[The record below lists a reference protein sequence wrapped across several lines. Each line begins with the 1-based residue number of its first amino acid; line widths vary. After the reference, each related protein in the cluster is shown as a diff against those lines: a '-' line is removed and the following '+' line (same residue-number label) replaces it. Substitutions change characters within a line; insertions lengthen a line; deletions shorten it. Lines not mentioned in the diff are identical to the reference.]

1 MVYLDRQVIVMIG
14 AMAHATARFF
24 FIFAVE
30 GWQLY
35 LGAAVSSLGPIVA
48 PVLRSMTSKIV
59 PVSER
64 GKVFALLSVFDN
76 CIPLF
81 SGVLY
86 SQVYNNTI
94 NTHPAS
100 IFWLTMGTQLAVF
113 SFMLFVHVTLRGR
126 SLAVDEMGAETS
138 IRPADFEDKEA
149 ANILSVSST
158 TTDIEYVDNHKETN
172 GTATGK

>member
-1 MVYLDRQVIVMIG
+1 MIG
-14 AMAHATARFF
+14 AMAHASARFF
-24 FIFAVE
+24 FIFAME
-30 GWQLY
+30 GWVLY

-76 CIPLF
+76 CVPLF

-86 SQVYNNTI
+86 SQLYNNTI
-94 NTHPAS
+94 NTYPAS

-113 SFMLFVHVTLRGR
+113 AFMIFIHMTLQGR
-126 SLAVDEMGAETS
+126 SLAVDETSGEAEAKST
-138 IRPADFEDKEA
+138 EDREA
-149 ANILSVSST
+149 ANILPVTSENDSERS
-158 TTDIEYVDNHKETN
+158 K
-172 GTATGK
+172 

>member
-1 MVYLDRQVIVMIG
+1 MIG

-76 CIPLF
+76 CVPLF

-86 SQVYNNTI
+86 TQVYNNTI
-94 NTHPAS
+94 NTHPAG
-100 IFWLTMGTQLAVF
+100 IFWLTMGTQLAAF
-113 SFMLFVHVTLRGR
+113 AFMMFIHVTLRGR
-126 SLAVDEMGAETS
+126 SLAVEEGEA
-138 IRPADFEDKEA
+138 IRSSSTDQEA
-149 ANILSVSST
+149 ATTILPVSQNDGCGVQT
-158 TTDIEYVDNHKETN
+158 K
-172 GTATGK
+172 